1 MQDSNRY
8 DIHHHHHPHLH
19 HRHHNHHHGHQD
31 HHFSKTVEKKNKKV
45 SKMIPKRGPLFE
57 HHFLNKQFV
66 WSPNGD
72 HNVEPKMEPQGGL
85 HAYFFRNPD
94 WTKLNFWKPIHHE
107 PPPATSYQPP
117 ATRPQPPPPPPP
129 QAISKQLRMWT
140 RKETRKRQR
149 REREKKRENKRQRK
163 QTMKEKRKEK
173 REIISRSIR
182 KPTWKGIEI
191 NKQKRKE

>member
-72 HNVEPKMEPQGGL
+72 HNVEPKMEPQSGL

-117 ATRPQPPPPPPP
+117 ATTPQPPPPPP

>member
-1 MQDSNRY
+1 
-8 DIHHHHHPHLH
+8 
-19 HRHHNHHHGHQD
+19 
-31 HHFSKTVEKKNKKV
+31 
-45 SKMIPKRGPLFE
+45 MIPKRGPLFE

-117 ATRPQPPPPPPP
+117 ATTPQPPPPPP

>member
-72 HNVEPKMEPQGGL
+72 HHAELKMEPQGGL

-117 ATRPQPPPPPPP
+117 ATTPQPPPPPP